1 MQIQNF
7 SDFSSLFSRYLRLSY
22 KVVKREKLI
31 GAFAISVA
39 AALWGVDG
47 IVLTPRL
54 YNLNVAFVVFML
66 HALAFL
72 IMNTFLFKEYSQI
85 KRFSP
90 SDFMTFLLIA
100 LFGGAIGTMAMV
112 HALFLV
118 NFEKLTIVILLQK
131 LQPVFAIALAVIFLR
146 ERMRRHYFIWASL
159 AIIAGYFLTFGSH
172 LPNFYA
178 GDNTL
183 EAAMFSLLAA
193 FSFGSST
200 VLSKKILGRY
210 SFYTATFYRYGFT
223 SLIMLLYVL
232 ATGIYFQ
239 FEKITNENWT
249 IFLIIAVTT
258 GSGAIFLY
266 YYGLRKVRAVIATIC
281 ELFFPVTAII
291 LDYFINHQRL
301 SWVQWI
307 SAFIMLFAIIN
318 LNLTNSRQPIPQRYT
333 PNEDQG

>member
-1 MQIQNF
+1 
-7 SDFSSLFSRYLRLSY
+7 L
-22 KVVKREKLI
+22 KREKLI
-31 GAFAISVA
+31 GAFAISIA
-39 AALWGVDG
+39 AAFWGLDG
-47 IVLTPRL
+47 IVLTPHL
-54 YNLNVAFVVFML
+54 YNLDVAFVVFIL

-85 KRFSP
+85 RKFTSA
-90 SDFMTFLLIA
+90 DFTTFLLIA
-100 LFGGAIGTMAMV
+100 LFGGAIGTMSMV

-131 LQPVFAIALAVIFLR
+131 LQPIFAIALAMIFLR
-146 ERMRRHYFIWASL
+146 ERMKRFYFIWATL
-159 AIIAGYFLTFGSH
+159 AIIAGYFLTFGAH
-172 LPNFYA
+172 LPNLKT

-183 EAAMFSLLAA
+183 EAALFSLLAA

-200 VLSKKILGRY
+200 VLSKKILGKY

-223 SLIMLLYVL
+223 TLIMLLFVL
-232 ATGIYFQ
+232 FTGVFVEFGNLTTQ
-239 FEKITNENWT
+239 NWI

-291 LDYFINHQRL
+291 LDYFINDQRL

-318 LNLTNSRQPIPQRYT
+318 LNLTNSRQQVKK
-333 PNEDQG
+333 